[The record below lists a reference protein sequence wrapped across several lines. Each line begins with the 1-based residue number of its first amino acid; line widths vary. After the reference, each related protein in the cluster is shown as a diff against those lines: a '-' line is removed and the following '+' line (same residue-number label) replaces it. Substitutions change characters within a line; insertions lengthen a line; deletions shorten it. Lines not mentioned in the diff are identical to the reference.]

1 MLRKVSSTINTNKM
15 SVLGLT
21 FVDIDGQSM
30 AFFLRYMG
38 ETLLEK
44 INFFGL
50 TFQKSNI
57 ILHFLCFK
65 HHFAFK
71 T

>member
-30 AFFLRYMG
+30 VFFLRYMG

-44 INFFGL
+44 INIFGL
-50 TFQKSNI
+50 TF
-57 ILHFLCFK
+57 
-65 HHFAFK
+65 
-71 T
+71 

>member
-1 MLRKVSSTINTNKM
+1 M
-15 SVLGLT
+15 SVLDLN

-44 INFFGL
+44 INIFGQ
-50 TFQKSNI
+50 TF
-57 ILHFLCFK
+57 
-65 HHFAFK
+65 
-71 T
+71 

>member
-1 MLRKVSSTINTNKM
+1 MLKKASSTINTNKM

-44 INFFGL
+44 IYIFGL
-50 TFQKSNI
+50 TF
-57 ILHFLCFK
+57 
-65 HHFAFK
+65 
-71 T
+71 

>member
-21 FVDIDGQSM
+21 CVDIDGQSM

-44 INFFGL
+44 INIFGL
-50 TFQKSNI
+50 TFLKSNI
-57 ILHFLCFK
+57 ILNF
-65 HHFAFK
+65 
-71 T
+71 